1 MDRGLRITD
10 CGVDVNR
17 PPRGVLPSGRPMG
30 MCRWMGSHFH
40 EWIDSYG
47 VAFLFKLLEHLY
59 VQDIFTRMGS
69 HIGFWGQKIQVCKD
83 LKIERFSR
91 H

>member
-1 MDRGLRITD
+1 
-10 CGVDVNR
+10 
-17 PPRGVLPSGRPMG
+17 

-59 VQDIFTRMGS
+59 VQDMPLLEWGHTLDFG
-69 HIGFWGQKIQVCKD
+69 GQKILVCKD
-83 LKIERFSR
+83 LKIERFTR